1 MSDVDIAVVIR
12 LMIAVFRAEQHD
24 FVAFIALQMRHRYI
38 EKAVF
43 RHAVVIVRRRPCTLP
58 VFILVLVEQA
68 VLVIV
73 QLTPNALLEK
83 ISVHVV
89 RSPFLCFAT
98 LL

>member
-1 MSDVDIAVVIR
+1 
-12 LMIAVFRAEQHD
+12 MIAIFRAEQHD

-58 VFILVLVEQA
+58 VFILILVEQA